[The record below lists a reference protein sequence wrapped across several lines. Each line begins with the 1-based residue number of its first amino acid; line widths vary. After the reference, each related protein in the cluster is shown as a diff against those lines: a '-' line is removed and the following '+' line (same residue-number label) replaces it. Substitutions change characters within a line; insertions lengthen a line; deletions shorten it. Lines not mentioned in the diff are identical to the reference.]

1 MANKDNPAKHSYLA
15 NITVIRKLFSALDT
29 TNPVDGQ
36 VNSHVI
42 NLPIIA
48 FYWLLRP
55 AEYTLSWDA
64 NSSCSQAFT
73 FGAAC
78 TTVKRTPTLD
88 PRMYAAMDPSLNDVQ
103 ESQIYAGSLTFADQK
118 NGVRG
123 KQVAQ
128 GAICDPDL
136 CPAKALFRLTQNLC
150 NNRAPPLT
158 PWCAYYDLHCR
169 LSYVKSHFITNGLR
183 HAAGNLEQYTNID
196 RFLLSACS
204 LHPGGAP
211 LRWH

>member
-1 MANKDNPAKHSYLA
+1 MANKDDPAKRSYPA
-15 NITVIRKLFSALDT
+15 NNTVIRKLLSALDT
-29 TNPVDGQ
+29 DNPVEGQ

-42 NLPIIA
+42 NLTIIV

-55 AEYTLSWDA
+55 AGYTLSRDA
-64 NSSCSQAFT
+64 NSSHSQAFT

-78 TTVKRTPTLD
+78 ITVKRTPTSE
-88 PRMYAAMDPSLNDVQ
+88 PRMYAATDPSLNDVQ
-103 ESQIYAGSLTFADQK
+103 ESQIYAGSLTFADQ

-128 GAICDPDL
+128 GAICDPVL

-158 PWCAYYDLHCR
+158 PVCASYDLHCR